1 MYYGSAD
8 WMSRN
13 LSRRIEVLSPIL
25 DKDVA
30 QEFKEILDI
39 QLKDNVKARIQD
51 ADEKNEYVQKGEDE
65 KSVRSQYEIYNYLKE
80 KNSL

>member
-1 MYYGSAD
+1 MT
-8 WMSRN
+8 RN

-25 DKDVA
+25 DKDLA

-51 ADEKNEYVQKGEDE
+51 AEETNKYVSKTENEKA
-65 KSVRSQYEIYNYLKE
+65 VRSQYEIYNYLKQKHE
-80 KNSL
+80 P

>member
-51 ADEKNEYVQKGEDE
+51 ADEKNEYVKKGENE

-80 KNSL
+80 KHNL